1 MDKICIIQN
10 SITPDAKNYRV
21 STSAYKTINQLK
33 SHVQETLVILRNS
46 ILDILVQP
54 KNNHNCHHS
63 HEENSKPPLCGK
75 RNNKHN
81 KILYCGQGRRNVIIW
96 NSLKWLVNFDMS
108 SDCRGTTNRISN
120 MLTHT
125 FVYSPQQ
132 VIQVMCLEQMSY
144 ALLQCTR
151 LGLRFDFMAYIKSLK
166 EL

>member
-1 MDKICIIQN
+1 MSIIQN
-10 SITPDAKNYRV
+10 SITPDAKNYRI

-96 NSLKWLVNFDMS
+96 NSLKWHVNFDMS
-108 SDCRGTTNRISN
+108 SLQGRIEFQIC
-120 MLTHT
+120 LHT
-125 FVYSPQQ
+125 FVYSPQ

-151 LGLRFDFMAYIKSLK
+151 FGLRFDFMAYIKS
-166 EL
+166 